1 MVGTQG
7 LEPRLPPPKG
17 GALTLTRRPGG
28 EGRNRADE
36 TSLAGRVRCL
46 TCHPQQARHP
56 YRVIPGSSCPIF
68 RRAELTGR
76 AHLCPPSV
84 CVSRYGRV
92 KYQAC
97 TRGSQGRRDS
107 NSQPSALEAGAL
119 AVELRPKENKK
130 PPCRVRP
137 RPAASVVPGSPGYP
151 EASRFREWPSARMV
165 AGRGWCHDSRL
176 KLLGECVM

>member
-1 MVGTQG
+1 MAGIGPTRRRLQG
-7 LEPRLPPPKG
+7 AS
-17 GALTLTRRPGG
+17 GALPVIPSKRG
-28 EGRNRADE
+28 
-36 TSLAGRVRCL
+36 
-46 TCHPQQARHP
+46 AR

-84 CVSRYGRV
+84 CVSRYGHV

-107 NSQPSALEAGAL
+107 NSQPTALEAGAL
-119 AVELRPKENKK
+119 AVELHPKENKK

-137 RPAASVVPGSPGYP
+137 RPTASVLPGSPGYP
-151 EASRFREWPSARMV
+151 EASRYREWPSARMI